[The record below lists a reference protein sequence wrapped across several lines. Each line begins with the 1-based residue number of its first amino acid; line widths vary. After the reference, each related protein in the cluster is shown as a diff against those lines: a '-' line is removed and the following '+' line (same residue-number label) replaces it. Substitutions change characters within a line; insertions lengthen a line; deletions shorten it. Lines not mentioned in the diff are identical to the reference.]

1 MYAGNYMHLACVQDE
16 KAEYRLLTSIRQ
28 VRPVMCD
35 FCTKHGEGE
44 IWYKNA
50 ANYGEDLLSDL
61 NRRRYIENFL
71 TSAFSEGFRTL
82 GRLETIYRKK
92 GRLPEGV
99 KAAMVAKA
107 KAEHFGQV
115 LPIEEI
121 SEVVRRASTVV
132 RMPCACRWN
141 LGKKEERCCYAVSYG
156 PEAWY
161 NDIDMGY
168 FGKAPDEGLESLAP
182 EEAIA
187 QMRGMETAGSVHT
200 IWTMMTP
207 FIGAICNCSPEDC
220 LAMMT
225 LSRTA
230 VETMERAEHAARV
243 DETLCTGCGN
253 CEARC
258 HFSAI
263 DGVTESGRALARIDP
278 RRCFGCGLCRESC
291 EAGAISLV
299 LR

>member
-1 MYAGNYMHLACVQDE
+1 
-16 KAEYRLLTSIRQ
+16 
-28 VRPVMCD
+28 MCD

-50 ANYGEDLLSDL
+50 ANYANDLLSDL
-61 NRRRYIENFL
+61 GRRRYIENFL
-71 TSAFSEGFRTL
+71 TSAFSDGFRTL

-121 SEVVRRASTVV
+121 SEVVSRARTVV

-168 FGKAPDEGLESLAP
+168 FGKAPDEGLESLTP
-182 EEAIA
+182 QQAIA
-187 QMRGMETAGSVHT
+187 QMKGMEEDGAVHT

-220 LAMMT
+220 LAMRT
-225 LSRTA
+225 LSQTA
-230 VETMERAEHAARV
+230 VETMERAEYAARV
-243 DETLCTGCGN
+243 DVTLCTGCGN
-253 CEARC
+253 CVARC
-258 HFSAI
+258 HFRAI
-263 DGVTESGRALARIDP
+263 NSVTESGRALARIDP

-291 EAGAISLV
+291 AAGAISLV
-299 LR
+299 MR